1 MMSGIAE
8 MVVTFKSDNSEGVLH
23 YELLKAKIGD
33 DGHLYIYIP
42 DNIAKKLSF
51 EIDTDGMLQSICKSG
66 RANLRINA
74 KGRLEV
80 ET

>member
-1 MMSGIAE
+1 MSGIAK
-8 MVVTFKSDNSEGVLH
+8 VAIVFKSDNPESELH

-42 DNIAKKLSF
+42 DNVAKKLSF

-66 RANLRINA
+66 KVNLQINA
-74 KGRLEV
+74 EGRLEV